1 MYQIE
6 CKLAKLFN
14 NHFEQREQIVT
25 GKYDPTAE
33 EATWKFDADV
43 RSDMCS
49 LLFLKNQLPITLPN
63 IFFYPITLPIK

>member
-43 RSDMCS
+43 KAPAIIDPDQRCVICY
-49 LLFLKNQLPITLPN
+49 F
-63 IFFYPITLPIK
+63 